1 MIFFISGEIMIKA
14 VIFDLDHTLFDR
26 YATLTEVAKTIRTKL
41 PVDPNLS
48 DEEIAEIMIRADKL
62 CVYYGWDRIREYIV
76 NETPLFTQ
84 KIDGNA
90 YSDFVF
96 SEFNNIAIPFPF
108 TIPMLQALKADGFKL
123 GLITNGKPGLQ
134 ERKLEMLGLDNIFDR
149 VIVSGQYN
157 CPKPQ
162 LTAFKMMAERLELD
176 PADMMYVGD
185 NPLNDVDASRKAG
198 YVPVYVNTVGAWPR
212 PDIPQCELQVE
223 TVAEIPELVKRYN
236 ENMNR

>member
-1 MIFFISGEIMIKA
+1 MIKA

-26 YATLTEVAKTIRTKL
+26 YATLTEIAKKIRGNL
-41 PVDPNLS
+41 PVDPKLS
-48 DEEIAEIMIRADKL
+48 DKQIAEIMIHADKT
-62 CVYYGWDRIREYIV
+62 CVYYGWDKIREYIV
-76 NETPLFTQ
+76 NESGLFTE
-84 KIDGNA
+84 KIDGNR

-96 SEFNNIAIPFPF
+96 SEFMNVAVPFPF
-108 TIPMLQALKADGFKL
+108 AKPMLESLKKDGYKI

-134 ERKLEMLGLDNIFDR
+134 ERKLEMLRLDNIFDR

-162 LTAFKMMAERLELD
+162 LTAFNMMAEWLGLE
-176 PADMMYVGD
+176 PSEMMYVGD

-212 PDIPQCELQVE
+212 PDIEQCELQVE
-223 TVAEIPELVKRYN
+223 TVAEIPELIKTYN
-236 ENMNR
+236 ERFV

>member
-1 MIFFISGEIMIKA
+1 MNYKSGEIMIKA

-26 YATLTEVAKTIRTKL
+26 YATLTEIAKKIRENL
-41 PVDPNLS
+41 PVDPKLS
-48 DEEIAEIMIRADKL
+48 DVEIAEIMIKADKT

-76 NETPLFTQ
+76 NESELFTE
-84 KIDGNA
+84 KIDGNC

-96 SEFNNIAIPFPF
+96 SEFMNVAVAFPF
-108 TIPMLQALKADGFKL
+108 TKQMLENLKKDGYKI

-134 ERKLEMLGLDNIFDR
+134 EQKLMMLGLDNIFDR

-162 LTAFKMMAERLELD
+162 LTAFNMMAEWLRLKPCE
-176 PADMMYVGD
+176 MMYVGD
-185 NPLNDVDASRKAG
+185 HPLNDVDASRKAG
-198 YVPVYVNTVGAWPR
+198 YVPVYVNTAGYWPR
-212 PDIPQCELQVE
+212 PDVEQCELQVE

-236 ENMNR
+236 ERFV